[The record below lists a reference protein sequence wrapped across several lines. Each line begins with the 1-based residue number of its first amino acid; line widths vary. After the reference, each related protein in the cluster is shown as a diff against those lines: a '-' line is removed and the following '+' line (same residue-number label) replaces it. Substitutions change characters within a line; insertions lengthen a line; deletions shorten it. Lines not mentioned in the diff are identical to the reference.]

1 MIYKKIIINNDD
13 NEDLFRQQRL
23 IQIIDELYELTGS
36 DVSALIEQ
44 LEDNKGTLNVY
55 WSSNV
60 STFLKNVV
68 GSIWEEYFE
77 NNINHIISSYNY
89 REKYQFL

>member
-77 NNINHIISSYNY
+77 NNINHIISPYNY
-89 REKYQFL
+89 KEKY

>member
-44 LEDNKGTLNVY
+44 LQDNKGTLNVY

-89 REKYQFL
+89 KEKY